1 MIVSAALIDAW
12 VTGQTRPRK
21 QPETHGPCECAG
33 LEQNLAGVDLPACE
47 TEKSEVTGRDLVLL
61 TISPRSGHESRNYG
75 ASVCRRRDHEIQSSN
90 GAGRSPRNRASAK
103 LGSWSSGRFDDR
115 PDPLEAPR
123 LSCRANHQRCG
134 RAWVGLLLDNRCG

>member
-47 TEKSEVTGRDLVLL
+47 TEKSEVTWRDLVLL
-61 TISPRSGHESRNYG
+61 TISPRSGHESRN
-75 ASVCRRRDHEIQSSN
+75 
-90 GAGRSPRNRASAK
+90 
-103 LGSWSSGRFDDR
+103 
-115 PDPLEAPR
+115 
-123 LSCRANHQRCG
+123 
-134 RAWVGLLLDNRCG
+134 

>member
-1 MIVSAALIDAW
+1 MIVSAVLIDAW

-61 TISPRSGHESRNYG
+61 TISP
-75 ASVCRRRDHEIQSSN
+75 IF
-90 GAGRSPRNRASAK
+90 
-103 LGSWSSGRFDDR
+103 FDFR
-115 PDPLEAPR
+115 VSYPNVNVKR
-123 LSCRANHQRCG
+123 G
-134 RAWVGLLLDNRCG
+134 G

>member
-1 MIVSAALIDAW
+1 MIVSAVLIDAW

-75 ASVCRRRDHEIQSSN
+75 ASVCRRRQTT
-90 GAGRSPRNRASAK
+90 RS
-103 LGSWSSGRFDDR
+103 
-115 PDPLEAPR
+115 
-123 LSCRANHQRCG
+123 NHQTAPVALRGIG
-134 RAWVGLLLDNRCG
+134 RARS